1 MSAKITI
8 QEPKIILWSNYMDDF
23 AKIPRI
29 SRIINSYSHA
39 DKANNE
45 ALDEVLNH
53 LMAQE
58 IDSKLSKMMSEFKE
72 ETPYAAD
79 DIVAIGILNLWNG
92 QKLGYKCL
100 DSSDIGTVFETAQGD
115 FATWGLTANK
125 DVVCVDR
132 HHDGTNYYLY
142 RSFKPH
148 ITDVQQE
155 NFLTKIYEGKLTQQD
170 ISRYTSRIGECFVSD
185 KTLIDIYN

>member
-8 QEPKIILWSNYMDDF
+8 QEPKIILWSNDMDDF

-29 SRIINSYSHA
+29 TRIMNSYSHI

-45 ALDEVLNH
+45 APDEVLNN

-58 IDSKLSKMMSEFKE
+58 IDNELSRMMSEFKE

-100 DSSDIGTVFETAQGD
+100 DSSDIGQVFETAQGD

-125 DVVCVDR
+125 DIVCIDR

-170 ISRYTSRIGECFVSD
+170 ISRYTHRIGEYFVSD
-185 KTLIDIYN
+185 KTLVDIYN

>member
-8 QEPKIILWSNYMDDF
+8 QEPKIILWSNDMDDF
-23 AKIPRI
+23 TKIPRI
-29 SRIINSYSHA
+29 NRIINSYSHV
-39 DKANNE
+39 DKAD
-45 ALDEVLNH
+45 DEVLDS
-53 LMAQE
+53 LMSQE
-58 IDSKLSKMMSEFKE
+58 IDNELSKMMSEFKK

-79 DIVAIGILNLWNG
+79 DIIAIGILNLWNG

-100 DSSDIGTVFETAQGD
+100 DSSDIGKIFETAQGD
-115 FATWGLTANK
+115 FTTWGLTANK

-155 NFLTKIYEGKLTQQD
+155 NFLTKLYEGKLTQRD
-170 ISRYTSRIGECFVSD
+170 ISKYTHRIGERFVSD
-185 KTLIDIYN
+185 KTLVDIYN

>member
-8 QEPKIILWSNYMDDF
+8 HEPKIILWSNYMDDF

-29 SRIINSYSHA
+29 SRIMSSYSHA

-79 DIVAIGILNLWNG
+79 DIIAIGILNLWNG

-100 DSSDIGTVFETAQGD
+100 DSSDIGTVFETAQGE

-148 ITDVQQE
+148 ITDIQQE
-155 NFLTKIYEGKLTQQD
+155 NFLTKIYEGKLTQRD
-170 ISRYTSRIGECFVSD
+170 VSRYTCRIGECFVSD
-185 KTLIDIYN
+185 KTLVDIYN

>member
-1 MSAKITI
+1 MSTEITI
-8 QEPKIILWSNYMDDF
+8 REPKIILWSNYMDDF

-29 SRIINSYSHA
+29 SRIINSYSHV
-39 DKANNE
+39 NE
-45 ALDEVLNH
+45 TDDDALGY

-58 IDSKLSKMMSEFKE
+58 IDDELSRMLSEFKE

-79 DIVAIGILNLWNG
+79 DIVVIGTLNLWNG

-100 DSSDIGTVFETAQGD
+100 DSSDIGKVFETAQGD
-115 FATWGLTANK
+115 FTTWGLTANK
-125 DVVCVDR
+125 DIVCVDR

-148 ITDVQQE
+148 ITDTQQE
-155 NFLTKIYEGKLTQQD
+155 NFLTKIYERKLTQQD
-170 ISRYTSRIGECFVSD
+170 ISKYTDRIGNCFVSD
-185 KTLIDIYN
+185 QTLIDIYS

>member
-1 MSAKITI
+1 MPAQITI
-8 QEPKIILWSNYMDDF
+8 QEPKIILWSNNMDDF

-29 SRIINSYSHA
+29 SHIMNSYSHIDRA
-39 DKANNE
+39 DDE
-45 ALDEVLNH
+45 VLDEVLNH

-100 DSSDIGTVFETAQGD
+100 NSSDIGEIFETAQGD

-155 NFLTKIYEGKLTQQD
+155 NFLTKIYRGKLTQQD
-170 ISRYTSRIGECFVSD
+170 ISRYTSRIGDCFVSD
-185 KTLIDIYN
+185 KTLVDIYS